1 MIKRYQAGLEGEI
14 SHFIR
19 RVFDQFIGRDYSE
32 EGRETFYRFT
42 SPESIRSNFL
52 GQNLLLCHYSGD
64 VLTGV
69 IALRAPGHISLLFVD
84 PQYHRQGIASG
95 LFRELL
101 HILPDASV
109 HLSVNSSPYAVEAY
123 GHLGFE
129 VSDLEQLK
137 DGIIYI
143 PMRTTLDAGQLLS
156 RMTLA

>member
-1 MIKRYQAGLEGEI
+1 MIKRYIEGMEQEI
-14 SHFIR
+14 SCFIR
-19 RVFDQFIGRDYSE
+19 GVFDTFVGSGYSP
-32 EGRETFYRFT
+32 EGRETFYRFI

-52 GQNLLLCHYSGD
+52 EKNLLLCHYSDD

-101 HILPDASV
+101 NLLPDASV

-129 VSDLEQLK
+129 VSDLEQQK